1 MNLENELLR
10 RYFLNILVI
19 FPEDLFLRCTKKM
32 KISNKDFFNKCD
44 QNPQFSAD
52 LVTFT
57 E

>member
-32 KISNKDFFNKCD
+32 KISNKDIFSKCD